1 MLTETL
7 AVTAAGGAL
16 GVLLAVVSVPLAAR
30 LVPTALP
37 LAEAPPADFRL
48 IAVAVLATL
57 VVTVACGVLPARRAA
72 RHTDAALLR
81 DGGRAGPA
89 RRTERVRGWLVV
101 AQVGASVALLVCAGL
116 LLRALWRVQATDSG
130 FDSEGVLTMRLNLP
144 LPEYGPQAARVQFY
158 RRVIEDI
165 ERVPGVAG
173 AALTSFLP
181 MTMRGGVWG
190 VYLPGQ
196 PLDPGAAAQGA
207 LVRYITPRYFD
218 VMGIPL
224 RAGRRFDD
232 RDALDAEQAAIVSET
247 FGRRLWPGESSIGRR
262 FVLMGTER
270 TIVGIVGEVKIRGLE
285 RQSEPQ
291 LYLPHAQQPDN
302 SFVSYTPRDL
312 AVRAVPGASYGTWR
326 IAARHRSVEIVAKA
340 DPRLPVSDVRPLSTI
355 LANETEA
362 RSVQARVLGGFAAIS
377 CVLAAVGLHGLLAFV
392 VSSRTREI
400 GVRVALGARRGD
412 ILAMIMVRGF
422 RLAAIGAL
430 AGVGVAY
437 LAARS
442 VRPLLA
448 GIDPADSMTIGAAV
462 LLSLVMTLAGS
473 LRPALTAARTDPMQ
487 ATKAE

>member
-1 MLTETL
+1 
-7 AVTAAGGAL
+7 
-16 GVLLAVVSVPLAAR
+16 
-30 LVPTALP
+30 
-37 LAEAPPADFRL
+37 
-48 IAVAVLATL
+48 
-57 VVTVACGVLPARRAA
+57 
-72 RHTDAALLR
+72 
-81 DGGRAGPA
+81 
-89 RRTERVRGWLVV
+89 
-101 AQVGASVALLVCAGL
+101 
-116 LLRALWRVQATDSG
+116 
-130 FDSEGVLTMRLNLP
+130 MRLNLP

-165 ERVPGVAG
+165 ERVRGVAG

-232 RDALDAEQAAIVSET
+232 RDALDADQTAIVSET
-247 FGRRLWPGESSIGRR
+247 FGRRLWPGESPIGRR

-312 AVRAVPGASYGTWR
+312 AVRAVQGPRAEPGGSLAASIR
-326 IAARHRSVEIVAKA
+326 QIVAKA

-412 ILAMIMVRGF
+412 ILAMIVVRGF

-430 AGVGVAY
+430 VGVAVAY